1 MKALIK
7 AAAVAIALAAPA
19 LSFAQSN
26 NQPLTRAQVRADL
39 ERVVKA
45 GYNPLDWVHYPE
57 NIQAAE
63 ARIAEED
70 ASRQAPAAQADTSGV
85 GGAGNAAESGHAAE
99 GSVSSYSPPI
109 YKRQ

>member
-7 AAAVAIALAAPA
+7 AAAVALALAAPA

-26 NQPLTRAQVRADL
+26 NQPLTRAEVRADL
-39 ERVVKA
+39 ERAMKA
-45 GYNPLDWVHYPE
+45 GYNPSDRMHYPE
-57 NIQAAE
+57 NIQAAQT
-63 ARIAEED
+63 RIAAEN
-70 ASRQAPAAQADTSGV
+70 ASRQAAAQADTSGV

-109 YKRQ
+109 YKRY